1 MAIYLIIGNGAA
13 ANAAAETIRHIDRE
27 GSIQMFTKETF
38 PFYYTP
44 ALPEYLSGEKQ
55 LKNLLVHDL
64 PWYEKNRIDLHLN
77 TEITGIDPSRKTVR
91 TEAGDSCAFDRLLLA
106 TGAACRVPPIKGAD
120 GEGVFTLRTL
130 ADANAII
137 EKAKAAKRLVL
148 IGGGLL
154 GLEAGNG
161 LRKRGLEVTVVEFF
175 PRLLP
180 RQTDGAGA
188 AVLQRQMEAM
198 GFSFR
203 LDTRTKEIV
212 KTGQELSVHLED
224 GERLPA
230 DMVLISAGVM
240 PETALAR
247 RLGLSVGKGVR
258 VDDALQTGIPD
269 IYAAGDLIEHRGFY
283 YGIWPAAMEQGRV
296 AGANMAGQ
304 GLKYEGTVP
313 ANKLKVAG
321 IHLFAAGDVDSAGE
335 RESLVREDE
344 PAGVY
349 RKLVLKDHALV
360 GAILIGNL
368 EGSDEILKAIK
379 TGMDVSS
386 LQKELAGEGFDF
398 TKLS

>member
-1 MAIYLIIGNGAA
+1 VAIYLIIGNGAA
-13 ANAAAETIRHIDRE
+13 ANAAAETIRHIDRD

-44 ALPEYLSGEKQ
+44 ALPEYLSGERQ

-64 PWYEKNRIDLHLN
+64 PWYEKNRIDLHLD
-77 TEITGIDPSRKTVR
+77 TEVTGVDPSRKIVQTK
-91 TEAGDSCAFDRLLLA
+91 AGDAYPFDRLLLA
-106 TGAACRVPPIKGAD
+106 TGATCRIPPIKGAD
-120 GEGVFTLRTL
+120 RDGVFTLRTL
-130 ADANAII
+130 ADADAII

-161 LRKRGLEVTVVEFF
+161 LRKRGMQVTVVEFF

-180 RQTDGAGA
+180 RQTDVPGA

-203 LDTRTKEIV
+203 LGARTKEIV
-212 KTGQELSVHLED
+212 ETGEELAVHLED
-224 GERLPA
+224 GEPLKT
-230 DMVLISAGVM
+230 DMILISAGVT

-247 RLGLSVGKGVR
+247 RLGLNIGRAVR
-258 VDDALQTGIPD
+258 VDDAMKTGIED

-304 GLKYEGTVP
+304 ETKYGGTVP
-313 ANKLKVAG
+313 SNRLKVAG
-321 IHLFAAGDVDSAGE
+321 VNLFAAGEIDCAGE
-335 RESLVREDE
+335 MESLVRKD
-344 PAGVY
+344 PSAHLY
-349 RKLVLKDHALV
+349 RKFVLKDHVLV
-360 GAILIGNL
+360 GTILIGDL
-368 EGSDEILKAIK
+368 RGSDEILNAIK

-386 LQKELAGEGFDF
+386 FREELARDDFDF
-398 TKLS
+398 TRLS